1 MKQILT
7 FLTLVILLFSCSG
20 NEDEEVDINQNN
32 AYLVTKMSQGF
43 PLGIPTESFTYFEYD
58 NSKRLIKRTGE
69 FVEVPPQGFR
79 FFSDI
84 YTSLVYDNNRV
95 TVENFTDSN
104 LFTIPKNTIYI
115 TLSNSMQIEK
125 KEITYITNN
134 HYFKTLFYKYSNNKI
149 VEIKTTLP
157 DNAYGATGA
166 NDFLS
171 FIEKFYYDSNGNLTR
186 TEFFQQEYGINK
198 GEKIVRIFGDYDNSI
213 NPWKKLYLLDEYFY
227 RSISKNNF
235 RKYTEIHYN
244 NDILG
249 ITKEESWTFFYDA
262 NGNILIK

>member
-1 MKQILT
+1 MKHILT
-7 FLTLVILLFSCSG
+7 FLTLGILLFSCSN
-20 NEDEEVDINQNN
+20 NEEESENNQDNDP
-32 AYLVTKMSQGF
+32 LITKMSQGF
-43 PLGIPTESFTYFEYD
+43 QLGLPTESYTYFEYD

-69 FVEVPPQGFR
+69 FVEVPPKGLR

-95 TVENFTDSN
+95 TIENFTDSN

-115 TLSNSMQIEK
+115 TLNNSMQIEK

-134 HYFKTLFYKYSNNKI
+134 HYCKTLFYKYSNNKL

-157 DNAYGATGA
+157 DNAYGATGP
-166 NDFLS
+166 NEFLS
-171 FIEKFYYDSNGNLTR
+171 FIEKFYYDSNGNLAR
-186 TEFFQQEYGINK
+186 TESFQQEYGINK

-213 NPWKKLYLLDEYFY
+213 NPWKRLYLIDDDFY

-235 RKYTEIHYN
+235 RKYTEIYYL
-244 NDILG
+244 NDMLIS
-249 ITKEESWTFFYDA
+249 TNEASWVFLYDS
-262 NGNILIK
+262 NGNILID